1 MERVV
6 LNALAK
12 TRGFAAGYLRLR
24 RIKAHRLEDKPIHLR
39 LHSHR
44 IEIRGEI
51 AVEREALGVR
61 TRPRVAFDHVNV
73 SPSNAARQ
81 NTPAHFAE
89 TNAVTIALAPAGDR

>member
-24 RIKAHRLEDKPIHLR
+24 RIKAHRLEDKPIY
-39 LHSHR
+39 LHSQR

-51 AVEREALGVR
+51 AVELM
-61 TRPRVAFDHVNV
+61 TRAKYDRSLRRNQHGNHRPG
-73 SPSNAARQ
+73 
-81 NTPAHFAE
+81 
-89 TNAVTIALAPAGDR
+89 TNR

>member
-51 AVEREALGVR
+51 AVELM
-61 TRPRVAFDHVNV
+61 TRAKY
-73 SPSNAARQ
+73 
-81 NTPAHFAE
+81 
-89 TNAVTIALAPAGDR
+89 DRSLRRNQHGNHRPGTSR